1 MSLRDTEKVL
11 VWIIRA
17 GVYII
22 PFLVLV
28 ISGTTFFPFITAKNI
43 FFRVIVEFITAAW
56 VGLLVINR
64 ERYWPKWNPVS
75 MILSAFFAVVLMSAA
90 FGVDFT
96 HSMWSN
102 FERMEGL
109 VMYFHLAMFFF
120 VLSGVFRSKAEWF
133 VIFGVSITAS
143 FFVAFY
149 GLLEYFG
156 AVTSYSDGTRIIST
170 LGNPLYV
177 AAYLTFH
184 LFLILYFW
192 FRANMAWLKWLL
204 AGLFV
209 FEIVI
214 FFMTGS
220 RGAFL
225 GIIAGFGTF
234 FVLWTLFGVRDL
246 KKRMVF
252 GSFIILLILIPFI
265 FISLRDTEFIKGS
278 RILGRFANI
287 SLSDNTVQ
295 ARFTIWKM
303 AIRSFTERPI
313 LGWGPGN
320 FIIPYA
326 KYYNPKMFGNEP
338 WFDRTHNMPLE
349 WLTSGGLSVFLL
361 YLALMGSMVW
371 AFLTSVSY
379 GRLDRRDAFLFT
391 SMVGAYL
398 FQLLFVFDILATYIM
413 LILFLSFASVLRFSE
428 NAMWLS
434 GYASSVK
441 VPAPKV
447 SANAGI
453 CYAVISASFA
463 AAIILTV
470 FINIKPFRAAGALIG
485 AFQAAGSGDVRQTQ
499 ERFASALILA
509 SGTIGTGE
517 VREHLARI
525 ALSVTQE
532 QIQQNNDVKIFFEFA
547 ISEME
552 KETIYW
558 TGPYRDIKDNL
569 VLGQLYG
576 QYGSVT
582 QNAGMLRKSF
592 EQYKLAADFAPNY
605 IHIYPLLANSALMVG
620 EAEAAFQSGMKMEEL
635 MYGIEKYDDILHNPA
650 IIYAA
655 VGQLERSFHSLEK
668 LKSVRGGQLDALN
681 HDMVAQAAKVARNA
695 VGQNSLVYIESL
707 HKLDPVNKVLKLVLA
722 EMYAEIGRL
731 GEARQLSLAALEQDP
746 SLKAEVDNFIN
757 ALNGMSVG
765 Q

>member
-1 MSLRDTEKVL
+1 MSLRDTEKIL

-43 FFRVIVEFITAAW
+43 FFRVIVEIITAAW

-64 ERYWPKWNPVS
+64 ERYWPRWNIVS
-75 MILSAFFAVVLMSAA
+75 MIFAAFIAAVFLSAA
-90 FGVDFT
+90 FGVDFS

-109 VMYFHLAMFFF
+109 VMYFHLAMLFF
-120 VLSGVFRSKAEWF
+120 VLSGVFRARAEWF
-133 VIFGVSITAS
+133 VIFGVSIAAS
-143 FFVAFY
+143 FFVALY

-192 FRANMAWLKWLL
+192 FKTNLAWLKWLL
-204 AGLFV
+204 AGLFI
-209 FEIVI
+209 FEIII

-225 GIIAGFGTF
+225 GIIVGFGLF
-234 FVLWTLFGVRDL
+234 FALWTIFGVRDL
-246 KKRMVF
+246 KKRAVF
-252 GSFIILLILIPFI
+252 GSFIILLVLIPFI
-265 FISLRDTEFIKGS
+265 FVLFKDTEFIKGS
-278 RILGRFANI
+278 RVLGRFANI
-287 SLSDNTVQ
+287 SLEDNTVQ

-326 KYYNPKMFGNEP
+326 KYYDPKMFGNEP

-361 YLALMGSMVW
+361 YIALMGSMVW
-371 AFLTSVSY
+371 AFVTSVSR
-379 GRLDRRDAFLFT
+379 GRLEKRDAFLFV
-391 SMVGAYL
+391 SMVVAYL

-413 LILFLSFASVLRFSE
+413 LTLFLGFASVLRFSE
-428 NAMWLS
+428 DSMWSS
-434 GYASSVK
+434 GYSTGSRMLAGK
-441 VPAPKV
+441 I
-447 SANAGI
+447 SAGV
-453 CYAVISASFA
+453 CYAVIGAAFA
-463 AAIILTV
+463 GAAVLTV
-470 FINIKPFRAAGALIG
+470 FINIKPFRAAGALIS
-485 AFQAAGSGDVRQTQ
+485 AFQVAGQGDVRQVQ
-499 ERFASALILA
+499 ERFQKALTLA

-517 VREHLARI
+517 IREHLARI
-525 ALSVTQE
+525 ALSATQE
-532 QIQQNNDVKIFFEFA
+532 QIQKNNDVKTFFEFS

-552 KETIYW
+552 KEAASW
-558 TGPYRDIKDNL
+558 SGKYRDVKDNL
-569 VLGQLYG
+569 VLGQLYVYFG
-576 QYGSVT
+576 QAT
-582 QNAGMLRKSF
+582 QNSGMLRKAF
-592 EQYKLAADFAPNY
+592 EEYKLAADFAPNY
-605 IHIYPLLANSALMVG
+605 IHIYPLLANAALMVG
-620 EAEAAFQSGMKMEEL
+620 DADTASQSAMKIEEL
-635 MYGIEKYDDILHNPA
+635 LYGIGKYDDLLHNSA

-655 VGQLERSFHSLEK
+655 VGQLERSFGSLEK
-668 LKSVRGGQLDALN
+668 LKAAKGGQIGVLN
-681 HDMVAQAAKVARNA
+681 HDMVAQAGKVARNV
-695 VGQNSLVYIESL
+695 VGQNSLGYIEGL
-707 HKLDPVNKVLKLVLA
+707 YELDPENKVLKLILA
-722 EMYAEIGRL
+722 EMYAEVGRL
-731 GEARQLSLAALEQDP
+731 NEARQLSLSALEQDP
-746 SLKAEVDNFIN
+746 SLKGEVDNFLK
-757 ALNGMSVG
+757 ALVR
-765 Q
+765 

>member
-1 MSLRDTEKVL
+1 MSLKDTEKVL
-11 VWIIRA
+11 VWMVRV

-43 FFRVIVEFITAAW
+43 FFRVTVEFIAAAW

-64 ERYWPKWNPVS
+64 ERYWPKWNPIS
-75 MILSAFFAVVLMSAA
+75 MIFSAFFAAVFLSAA

-109 VMYFHLAMFFF
+109 VMYFHLVMFFF
-120 VLSGVFRSKAEWF
+120 VLSGVFQSRAEWF
-133 VIFGVSITAS
+133 AIFGVSITAS

-149 GLLEYFG
+149 GLLEYVG
-156 AVTSYSDGTRIIST
+156 AVTSYSDGTRIIAT

-192 FRANMAWLKWLL
+192 FKTNLAWLKWLL
-204 AGLFV
+204 TGLFI

-225 GIIAGFGTF
+225 GIIAGFGLF
-234 FVLWTLFGVRDL
+234 FVLWAFFGVRDL
-246 KKRMVF
+246 KKRLVF
-252 GSFIILLILIPFI
+252 GSFIILLVLTPFI
-265 FISLRDTEFIKGS
+265 FISLKDTEFIKGS
-278 RILGRFANI
+278 RILGRFGNI
-287 SLSDNTVQ
+287 SFSDNTVQ
-295 ARFTIWKM
+295 ARFIIWGM
-303 AIRSFTERPI
+303 ALKSFTERPI

-349 WLTSGGLSVFLL
+349 WLTSGGLAVFLL
-361 YLALMGSMVW
+361 YLALMGSLVW

-379 GRLDRRDAFLFT
+379 GRLDRRGAFLFV
-391 SMVGAYL
+391 SMVAAYL

-413 LILFLSFASVLRFSE
+413 LILFLGFASVLRFSE
-428 NAMWLS
+428 NAVW
-434 GYASSVK
+434 SSVYSNGFRTSVRK
-441 VPAPKV
+441 INP
-447 SANAGI
+447 GI
-453 CYAVISASFA
+453 TYAVIGVSFA
-463 AAIILTV
+463 AALILTT
-470 FINIKPFRAAGALIG
+470 FINIKPFRAAQELIN
-485 AFQAAGSGDVRQTQ
+485 AFQAAGQGNVKEVQAKF
-499 ERFASALILA
+499 EKALTLA
-509 SGTIGTGE
+509 AGTTGTGE

-525 ALSVTQE
+525 ALSATPE
-532 QIQQNNDVKIFFEFA
+532 QIQKNNDVKTFFEFS

-552 KETIYW
+552 KEVSDW
-558 TGPYRDIKDNL
+558 TGENRDIKDNL

-576 QYGSVT
+576 QYGSAT

-605 IHIYPLLANSALMVG
+605 IHIYPLLANASLMVG
-620 EAEAAFQSGMKMEEL
+620 EAETAMRSGMKIEEL
-635 MYGIEKYDDILHNPA
+635 MYGAGKYDDILHNSA

-655 VGQLERSFHSLEK
+655 VGQLEKSFQSLEK
-668 LKSVRGGQLDALN
+668 LKAARGGQLDALN
-681 HDMVAQAAKVARNA
+681 HEMVAQAAKVARNV
-695 VGQNSLVYIESL
+695 VGQNSLGYIESL
-707 HKLDPVNKVLKLVLA
+707 YKLDPVNKILKLVLA
-722 EMYAEIGRL
+722 EMYAQIGRIN
-731 GEARQLSLAALEQDP
+731 EARELSLAALEQDP
-746 SLKAEVDNFIN
+746 SLKSEVDNFLK
-757 ALNGMSVG
+757 ALEGMSVG

>member
-1 MSLRDTEKVL
+1 MSLRDTEKIL
-11 VWIIRA
+11 VWLIRA
-17 GVYII
+17 GVYLI
-22 PFLVLV
+22 PFLVLI

-75 MILSAFFAVVLMSAA
+75 MILAAFFAAVFLSAV
-90 FGVDFT
+90 FGVDFM

-109 VMYFHLAMFFF
+109 VMYFHLAMLFF
-120 VLSGVFRSKAEWF
+120 VLTGVFQSRAEWF
-133 VIFGVSITAS
+133 VIFGVSIAAS
-143 FFVAFY
+143 FFAALY
-149 GLLEYFG
+149 GLLEYAG

-192 FRANMAWLKWLL
+192 FKTNLAWLKWLL

-209 FEIVI
+209 FEIII

-225 GIIAGFGTF
+225 GIIAGFGLF
-234 FVLWTLFGVRDL
+234 FILWALFGVRDI
-246 KKRMVF
+246 KKRAALGAV
-252 GSFIILLILIPFI
+252 ILFLAILPFI
-265 FISLRDTEFIKGS
+265 FISLKNTEFIKES
-278 RILGRFANI
+278 RFLGRFANI
-287 SLSDNTVQ
+287 SLTDNTVQ
-295 ARFTIWKM
+295 SRFTIWKM
-303 AIRSFTERPI
+303 AVRSFTERPI

-349 WLTSGGLSVFLL
+349 WLTSGGLAVFLL
-361 YLALMGSMVW
+361 YLALMGAMVW
-371 AFLTSVSY
+371 AFLTSVSS
-379 GRLDRRDAFLFT
+379 GRFDRRDAFLFV
-391 SMVGAYL
+391 SMIAAYL

-428 NAMWLS
+428 NALWSS
-434 GYASSVK
+434 GYSVGFAASARK
-441 VPAPKV
+441 I
-447 SANAGI
+447 NAGV
-453 CYAVISASFA
+453 CYAVIGA
-463 AAIILTV
+463 AFTGAVILTV
-470 FINIKPFRAAGALIG
+470 FINIKPFRAAQALIS
-485 AFQAAGSGDVRQTQ
+485 AFQAAGLGDVKIVQ
-499 ERFASALILA
+499 ERFAKTLTLA
-509 SGTIGTGE
+509 AGTIGAGE

-525 ALSVTQE
+525 ALSATSE
-532 QIQQNNDVKIFFEFA
+532 QIQQNNDVKTFFEFS

-552 KETIYW
+552 KEVSNW
-558 TGPYRDIKDNL
+558 TGENRDIKDNL

-605 IHIYPLLANSALMVG
+605 IHIYPLLANASLMVG
-620 EAEAAFQSGMKMEEL
+620 DADAAFQSGMKIEEL
-635 MYGIEKYDDILHNPA
+635 MYGVGKHDDILHNSA

-655 VGQLERSFHSLEK
+655 VGQFDRSFQSLEK
-668 LKSVRGGQLDALN
+668 LKAVRGGQIDSLN
-681 HDMVAQAAKVARNA
+681 HDMVAQAGKIGRNA
-695 VGQNSLVYIESL
+695 AGQNALGFIERL
-707 HKLDPVNKVLKLVLA
+707 YALDPVNKVLKLVLA
-722 EMYAEIGRL
+722 EMYAETGRL
-731 GEARQLSLAALEQDP
+731 NEAKQLSLAALEQDP
-746 SLKAEVDNFIN
+746 SLKSEVDNFLKAIE
-757 ALNGMSVG
+757 GISGG